1 MMAACSLL
9 NLNPLMIRIHK
20 HGHHG
25 ILIPDYDIGLD
36 ISGAAAKYIFIS
48 HAHADHVPSNRKLS
62 VYATPPTADLMRV
75 RGFKG
80 EIIELPFFQTISIG
94 KSDVTFY
101 PAGHILGSAMTYI
114 ETPQGSILYTGDYR
128 FPASPASEGFI
139 CPQKVDYF
147 ITEATFSLPLYKW
160 KSQDVLFD
168 QIRDFVT
175 EARHFNQVPVFLTY
189 TLGKAQEVMM
199 ALEPQK
205 IPVQV
210 NDGAYGLCKVYEKY
224 GVNVGIY
231 SKIDL
236 QTIHESIVIIPMSY
250 LNSETMLKIPK
261 IRTAYCSGWSDLE
274 SRKVYSSVDRHLSI
288 SDHID
293 FFELINLCKKLDPK
307 HVFITHTPNPEVVI
321 HYLAK
326 LGIASSPLS
335 ASTVEYK

>member
-1 MMAACSLL
+1 
-9 NLNPLMIRIHK
+9 MIRIHK

-25 ILIPDYDIGLD
+25 ILVPDYDIGLD
-36 ISGAAAKYIFIS
+36 ISDTSAKHIFIS
-48 HAHADHVPSNRKLS
+48 HAHADHVPSNRKLR
-62 VYATPPTADLMRV
+62 VHATPATAALMRV

-80 EIIELPFFQTISIG
+80 EIIELPFYQKISLG
-94 KSDVTFY
+94 NTDVTFY

-128 FPASPASEGFI
+128 FPASPASEGFF
-139 CPQKVDYF
+139 CPQQVDYF

-160 KSQDVLFD
+160 KSQDILFA
-168 QIRDFVT
+168 QIRDFVH
-175 EARHFNQVPVFLTY
+175 EAKHFNQVPVFLTY

-199 ALEPQK
+199 ALEPLK

-210 NDGAYGLCKVYEKY
+210 HDGAYGLCKVYEKFGINI
-224 GVNVGIY
+224 GVY
-231 SKIDL
+231 SKIKL
-236 QTIHESIVIIPMSY
+236 ESVNESIVIIPMSF
-250 LNSETMLKIPK
+250 LNSPTMFKIPN

-274 SRKVYSSVDRHLSI
+274 SRKVSSSVDKHLSI

-293 FFELINLCKKLDPK
+293 FFELIDLCKKLNPK
-307 HVFITHTPNPEVVI
+307 HVLITHTPNPEVVI